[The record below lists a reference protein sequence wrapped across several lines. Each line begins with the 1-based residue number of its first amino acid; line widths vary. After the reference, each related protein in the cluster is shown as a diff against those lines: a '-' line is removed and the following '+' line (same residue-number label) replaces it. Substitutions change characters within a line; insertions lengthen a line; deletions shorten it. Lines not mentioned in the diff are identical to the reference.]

1 MGETIG
7 KLTRE
12 QQAVLGIQNAPWSLW
27 KSPHLCLNVL
37 FGQQWIMTT
46 SWNKTRKL
54 LEFVMWC
61 CFCFLWLN
69 ITSWLHVY
77 VFLKGKSGM
86 NTWWSRE
93 KTGLPG
99 KTLRD
104 FPAGSQIEP
113 AIKSNSYLCWWKSTL
128 LCVNLQVRPAW
139 RGNSDGESSFLHKS
153 MVIIMVPCWNG
164 MKWGRNTPFSSIFGH
179 TQIH

>member
-61 CFCFLWLN
+61 CFCCLWLN

-77 VFLKGKSGM
+77 VF
-86 NTWWSRE
+86 WRE
-93 KTGLPG
+93 KVGW
-99 KTLRD
+99 TLDEAVKKRD
-104 FPAGSQIEP
+104 CQEIHSEISQL
-113 AIKSNSYLCWWKSTL
+113 AARL
-128 LCVNLQVRPAW
+128 NLQSSQTHICVGENPHCCGWTSKPAQL
-139 RGNSDGESSFLHKS
+139 GGETPTGKALSWTNPWLSSWS
-153 MVIIMVPCWNG
+153 PVEMAWNG
-164 MKWGRNTPFSSIFGH
+164 HFLR
-179 TQIH
+179 

>member
-37 FGQQWIMTT
+37 FGQQWIVTT
-46 SWNKTRKL
+46 SWNKIRKL
-54 LEFVMWC
+54 LVFVMWC
-61 CFCFLWLN
+61 CFCCLWLN

-77 VFLKGKSGM
+77 VF
-86 NTWWSRE
+86 WRE
-93 KTGLPG
+93 KVGWTLDEAAKKTAG
-99 KTLRD
+99 KTLRN

-128 LCVNLQVRPAW
+128 LWMNVQVRPAW
-139 RGNSDGESSFLHKS
+139 RGNSDGESSFLNKS

-164 MKWGRNTPFSSIFGH
+164 MKWGRNTTFSSIFGH